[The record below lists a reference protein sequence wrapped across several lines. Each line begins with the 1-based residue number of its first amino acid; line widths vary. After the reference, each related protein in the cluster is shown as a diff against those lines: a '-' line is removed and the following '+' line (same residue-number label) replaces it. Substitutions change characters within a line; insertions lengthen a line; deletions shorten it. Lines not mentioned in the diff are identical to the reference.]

1 MDLASKNPAGG
12 PNCDARQHAIATM
25 LLVHGDQDPI
35 APIKQSEIM
44 ESALKQAGVT
54 VRFIRVPGGKHGPNF
69 QLPAGDPRL
78 PDRFTSPCHGRRSS
92 CSWDES

>member
-12 PNCDARQHAIATM
+12 PNCDARHHAIATM

-54 VRFIRVPGGKHGPNF
+54 VVLWSRMIHQPMPW
-69 QLPAGDPRL
+69 
-78 PDRFTSPCHGRRSS
+78 S
-92 CSWDES
+92 